1 MIEYHQ
7 AIQQIEAEIA
17 RVLADWPSDWIN
29 FNWPGYTYEH
39 TYRVRNLALTLAR
52 ELGAEPQI
60 VDLAALLHDIGK
72 PAGEPHAEPG
82 VQRAAP
88 ILAALGV
95 DEETSGR
102 ILSIIGGHL
111 ACNIADPLENLAL
124 YDADFIDANFG
135 AIAFTRYISIR
146 AHRGNRVTEM
156 AAEAAGWLERI
167 EERRLK
173 VITEPG
179 KRMTT
184 VRVGRMHDFYRQLSA
199 DLAAGSG
206 PALGIARF
214 LEADAARPSLARQA
228 QRMEECLKG
237 QGATNDLV
245 SGAFL
250 ADFLEKLESEAAGA
264 S

>member
-1 MIEYHQ
+1 MIEYNQ
-7 AIQQIEAEIA
+7 AIRQIESEIERA
-17 RVLADWPSDWIN
+17 LAGWPADWIN

-39 TYRVRNLALTLAR
+39 THRVRNLALTLAR
-52 ELGAEPQI
+52 ELGAEAHI
-60 VDLAALLHDIGK
+60 VELAALLHDIGK

-82 VQRAAP
+82 MQRAAP
-88 ILAALGV
+88 ILADLGV

-102 ILSIIGGHL
+102 ILHIIGGHL
-111 ACNIADPLENLAL
+111 ACNPADPPENLAL

-146 AHRGNRVTEM
+146 AHRGNPVTAM
-156 AAEAAGWLERI
+156 AAEAEGWLGRI

-184 VRVGRMHDFYRQLSA
+184 IRVERMHDYYYQLAA
-199 DLAAGSG
+199 DLNAGSG

-214 LEADAARPSLARQA
+214 LEADAARPSLARQV
-228 QRMEECLKG
+228 QRMETALG
-237 QGATNDLV
+237 RGLPDGLV
-245 SGAFL
+245 PGAFL
-250 ADFLEKLESEAAGA
+250 ADFVGKLRSEAAGK

>member
-1 MIEYHQ
+1 MIEYTQ
-7 AIQQIEAEIA
+7 AIRQIETEVE
-17 RVLADWPSDWIN
+17 RVLADWPADWIN

-39 TYRVRNLALTLAR
+39 TYRVRSLALTLAR
-52 ELGAEPQI
+52 ELG
-60 VDLAALLHDIGK
+60 ALLHDIGK

-82 VQRAAP
+82 MQRAAP
-88 ILAALGV
+88 ILADLGV
-95 DEETSGR
+95 DEETSRR
-102 ILSIIGGHL
+102 ILHIIGGHL
-111 ACNIADPLENLAL
+111 ACNIADPAENLAL

-146 AHRGNRVTEM
+146 AHRGNLVTAMVSE
-156 AAEAAGWLERI
+156 AEGWLVRI

-184 VRVGRMHDFYRQLSA
+184 VRVGRMHDFYRQLVA
-199 DLAAGSG
+199 DLGAGEG

-214 LEADAARPSLARQA
+214 LEADAVRPSLARQV
-228 QRMEECLKG
+228 QRMDMAL
-237 QGATNDLV
+237 QGTSSDGLV
-245 SGAFL
+245 PGAFL
-250 ADFLEKLESEAAGA
+250 GDFVGKLKAEAEGK